1 MNDKDFLK
9 NFDTR
14 MKCVGRYSVLCS
26 NSFDKKIWKEYG
38 IDTRDEQMNMLFTLL
53 LYIME
58 YSLREE
64 ECTIDDIAMF
74 VEDINLEYFGRS
86 LNYEESKE
94 LSRFMVEEI
103 LGNSGNSMYFKAF
116 DYDNRTYKD
125 INIRYIDNKVVYQD
139 GGVKRTAY
147 YLTDEGYNM
156 ILATM
161 EMENNLKLTIQE
173 MLFKLHL
180 DKADYNKAVDDIKNI
195 FGQLRKQSQ
204 KIEEAVRSIKRNA
217 LSYSVEDYKQIIEE
231 NISTVVE
238 TRDKFNIHRQYINE
252 KIQEFEEKS
261 MNSDDLND
269 KEKDNLNN
277 LRVIGRYL
285 TKTLDEHQRILG
297 QHFDLKKLYDYELE
311 NYSNMTLVQR
321 FPFRSD
327 LYDVILKDA
336 SLLGNVDKIFTPLFV
351 GRMDKIFNPEKM
363 LEYQRKLKKINE
375 EAEDVELDF
384 DEEEYNREREQQRLE
399 RMKKYSGSV
408 EVFLN
413 KLMEWGQ
420 LNLRMLSETC
430 DDVERKKLIPTMEIF
445 REIVIEFLTEGVID
459 IDELRKEQ
467 TEYLMDTSEGFVLNE
482 TLLAIMEDKRYR
494 KIKKIHIFP
503 VEGEEYVYFRNVT
516 DEMGNLKNFKCSNV
530 GFRYEE
536 RNTYGIRS

>member
-1 MNDKDFLK
+1 MNDNDFLK

-26 NSFDKKIWKEYG
+26 NSFDKKMWKEYG

-64 ECTIDDIAMF
+64 DCTIDDIAMF
-74 VEDINLEYFGRS
+74 VEDINLEYYGRS
-86 LNYEESKE
+86 LNFEKSKE
-94 LSRFMVEEI
+94 LSRFMVEGI

-161 EMENNLKLTIQE
+161 EMENNLKLTVQE

-180 DKADYNKAVDDIKNI
+180 DKADYKRAVDDIKNI

-204 KIEEAVRSIKRNA
+204 KIDEAVHSIKRNA
-217 LSYSVEDYKQIIEE
+217 LSYSVEDYKQIMEE
-231 NISTVVE
+231 NISTVAQ
-238 TRDKFNIHRQYINE
+238 TRDKFNMHRQYINE
-252 KIQEFEEKS
+252 KIQEFEEKT
-261 MNSDDLND
+261 MNSDDFTV
-269 KEKDNLNN
+269 KEKEKLNH
-277 LRVIGRYL
+277 LKTIGRYL
-285 TKTLDEHQRILG
+285 TRTLDEHQRILE
-297 QHFDLKKLYDYELE
+297 QHFDLKKLYDCELE

-327 LYDVILKDA
+327 LFDVILKDA
-336 SLLGNVDKIFTPLFV
+336 SLIGNVDKILTPLFV
-351 GRMDKIFNPEKM
+351 GHMDKSFNPEKM
-363 LEYQRKLKKINE
+363 LEYQKKLKKINE

-399 RMKKYSGSV
+399 RMKKYSYSV
-408 EVFLN
+408 EVFLD
-413 KLMEWGQ
+413 KLLEWGQ
-420 LNLRMLSETC
+420 LNLRMLSEKC
-430 DDVERKKLIPTMEIF
+430 DNDERRKLIPTMEIF

-459 IDELRKEQ
+459 MDELRKEQ

-482 TLLAIMEDKRYR
+482 MLLAIMENKRYKR
-494 KIKKIHIFP
+494 IKKIHIFP
-503 VEGEEYVYFRNVT
+503 VEGEEYVYFRNVM
-516 DEMGNLKNFKCSNV
+516 DEMGNRKNFKCSNV
-530 GFRYEE
+530 EFRYEE
-536 RNTYGIRS
+536 R